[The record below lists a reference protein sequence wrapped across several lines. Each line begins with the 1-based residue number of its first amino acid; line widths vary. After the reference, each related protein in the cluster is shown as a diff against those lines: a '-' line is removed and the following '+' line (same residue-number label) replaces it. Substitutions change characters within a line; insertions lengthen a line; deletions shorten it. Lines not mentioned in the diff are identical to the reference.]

1 MKYILDNKQLFD
13 AIYKFIDDDLVE
25 DGISWEY
32 EEAYDDDYGNN
43 ENIIEFVGNKY
54 SSDVIDEKYFT
65 YIRREYYEYVM
76 KSEPEF
82 AREWIDIA
90 PLLDLNP
97 CKWWC
102 EKLDNMF
109 GKFWKPVF
117 EQWFTDKFPDFDVKT
132 FTYPS

>member
-1 MKYILDNKQLFD
+1 MKYIIEDKQLFN
-13 AIYKFIDDDLVE
+13 AIYKFIDNDLVE

-32 EEAYDDDYGNN
+32 EEAYDDDDGTN
-43 ENIIEFVGNKY
+43 ENIIEFIGNKY

-82 AREWIDIA
+82 ARDWIDIA

-97 CKWWC
+97 CRWWC
-102 EKLDNMF
+102 DKLNGYF
-109 GKFWKPVF
+109 GEYWKPVF
-117 EQWFTDKFPDFDVKT
+117 EQWFSDKFPDFDVKS
-132 FTYPS
+132 FMYPP